1 MADITEVQ
9 RAVPFEQ
16 NEVDLAGVTVTSI
29 GGMSHYA
36 INWMT
41 SAANMV
47 PPYWSPMR
55 DTWMRD
61 FVTTCDPLKIAINT
75 FVNKATSI
83 PFSVT
88 ARDSSM
94 KNHIEQAASVEVNLL
109 TMSGLLAGWKTEFKK
124 FIQDYL
130 TNDNGAF
137 LYVQGRGR
145 TSGPVLGPAMGVMH
159 LDSAR
164 CQRTGDPEFPVI
176 YLHTT
181 GERYAIHYT
190 RIIQM
195 ANLPSPRAEMYGVG
209 LCAVSCAIEPSL
221 ELRDIA
227 TYSSEKFGSRP
238 PRQILYAKTG
248 ATLDQLTSAVRL
260 FDERVTSSGLTRFSR
275 TMMLA
280 PKVANQTLELDTLD
294 MASVPDG
301 FDREKVTILD
311 LAMIASAFGLDLRDL
326 AISFGV
332 AGQTR
337 ADAEVQDKK
346 GRGKGVHELLETL
359 SDKLNALYLPPHLK
373 INFDTLDDDQD
384 EQRANIRETRSSARE
399 RDLRSGITTVRYER
413 EKMLENGEMTEEQ
426 FNEMELIDGRTPD
439 GLDVLMLF
447 HSNDGQI
454 TKWLGGFSV
463 ADPTDIASND
473 PVTMAQE
480 IQERKR
486 VVFIGIESAPNAKAA
501 WKARQAMAA
510 LDKLHSMYQNPAGLD
525 ISDQVMVEAMDEG
538 ADAGAIENSV
548 EPVEVEEEVEVK
560 VEDES
565 DDESEGEVV
574 KKKQFDG
581 ALNAELERAVRE
593 YRDDFKEII
602 RQAQAGEMAREYAEQ
617 ALSDIIAAILLL
629 LFFRGSRLSMG
640 NIRVDEQAAITEMLE
655 TNRVSMLNFLDDVYA
670 GRYNDIT
677 GLGLEGAF
685 RRIGVWENMAVLAYS
700 LGQMARRDDPY
711 LRWNRSLWRDSCADC
726 LRLNGQVHR
735 ASEWRASGWLPRSHN
750 LTCHGFNCGCTFVE
764 TVGPSVGSF

>member
-94 KNHIEQAASVEVNLL
+94 KNHIEQAASVETNLL

-486 VVFIGIESAPNAKAA
+486 VVFIGIEEAHNAKAA

-548 EPVEVEEEVEVK
+548 EPVEVEEEVEV
-560 VEDES
+560 EDES
-565 DDESEGEVV
+565 NDESEGEVV

-593 YRDDFKEII
+593 YRNDFKEII
-602 RQAQAGEMAREYAEQ
+602 RQAQAGEMARDYAEQ

-655 TNRVSMLNFLDDVYA
+655 ANRVSMLNFLDDVYA

-711 LRWNRSLWRDSCADC
+711 LRWVRNIFKDSCGSC
-726 LRLNGQVHR
+726 LRLDGQVHR
-735 ASEWRASGWLPRSHN
+735 ASEWRASGWLPRSN
-750 LTCHGFNCGCTFVE
+750 ILECHGFNCGCTFVE
-764 TVGPSVGSF
+764 TVGPSRGNF